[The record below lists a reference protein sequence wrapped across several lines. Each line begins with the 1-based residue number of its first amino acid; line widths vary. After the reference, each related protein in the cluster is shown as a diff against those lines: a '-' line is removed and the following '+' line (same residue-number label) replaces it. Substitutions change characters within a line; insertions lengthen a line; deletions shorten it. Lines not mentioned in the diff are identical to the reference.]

1 MSRRTRSFATLLATA
16 CLVVVGL
23 SLDVLRSLG
32 GGIDKQGE
40 ESGDV
45 EPAPEAVTVP

>member
-1 MSRRTRSFATLLATA
+1 MSAAAAFTD
-16 CLVVVGL
+16 L

-45 EPAPEAVTVP
+45 APAPEGVALA